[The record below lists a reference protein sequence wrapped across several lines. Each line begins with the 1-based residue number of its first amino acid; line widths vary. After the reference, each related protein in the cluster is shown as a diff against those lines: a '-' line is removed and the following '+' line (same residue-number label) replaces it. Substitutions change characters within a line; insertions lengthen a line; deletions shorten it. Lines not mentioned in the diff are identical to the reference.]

1 METIDAKKI
10 IEAMFFVAEQP
21 VTLKMLESVF
31 DKEFSKDDLRG
42 MIESLSQDYRER
54 VTSLEVR
61 EIAGGWQLSTKAEL
75 APWIRKL
82 FKDRLTYRLSPSAME
97 TLSII
102 AYKQPITRGE
112 IEEIRG
118 VEVSAVIDTLADRK
132 LVRMVGRKETL
143 GRPILFGTTSEFL
156 RVFGLKRLEDLP
168 PVDTLLPPAE
178 LDVEMAA
185 VATAQSQENIEAPST
200 EEASLETA
208 GVAAE
213 VEIPESQPVA
223 VEEGQESL

>member
-185 VATAQSQENIEAPST
+185 VATAQSQENIEASST